1 MHICRKFLS
10 DDILRVMLFIKLCCA
25 FIAYPNIH
33 YVLHCQLIRNLGY
46 VNLLIFS
53 FVILHVGMNVN
64 SIFNVNKFYL
74 AYRVTMPRYIYQDAA
89 YLKVIRQYIYNYQGY
104 LELLTMFVTSTLVS
118 SICVKVQFPLIF
130 FLVFYFLKIK
140 RNSLFHFSCICSIT

>member
-1 MHICRKFLS
+1 MRYFTKKKNRKIRFSYFGGNWNFVVDKGIDMHICRKFLS

-74 AYRVTMPRYIYQDAA
+74 AYRVTMPRYK
-89 YLKVIRQYIYNYQGY
+89 LGC
-104 LELLTMFVTSTLVS
+104 SVS
-118 SICVKVQFPLIF
+118 
-130 FLVFYFLKIK
+130 
-140 RNSLFHFSCICSIT
+140 

>member
-1 MHICRKFLS
+1 MNNFKAHLLFNRCKDVIETLLTLRTQCVILQKKNRKIRFYYFGGNWNFVVDKGIDMHICRKFLS

-64 SIFNVNKFYL
+64 SILNVNKFYL
-74 AYRVTMPRYIYQDAA
+74 AYRVTMPRYI
-89 YLKVIRQYIYNYQGY
+89 LGC
-104 LELLTMFVTSTLVS
+104 SVS
-118 SICVKVQFPLIF
+118 
-130 FLVFYFLKIK
+130 
-140 RNSLFHFSCICSIT
+140 